1 MKNFLYNFID
11 ENYEDNKIRKGRLKF
26 IFSILII
33 IFFILAFRL
42 IYISVYFKKN
52 GDRFQLSV
60 INDLQGRGNIVDRNG
75 VILASD
81 IELVNFYLNR
91 ELISNPKKT
100 ASIISKIIPE
110 INEEKLYEKLISTK
124 NKAKYILVKKNITPK
139 QQIDIKN
146 SGIIGFEFNNSVGR
160 IYPHK
165 NLFSHIIGY
174 VDVDRNGIAGLEMQY
189 NNLLKQQSNNTLKLT
204 LDIRLQSILRQQ
216 LLKALSKYKAKT
228 SLGSPI
234 WCKRKAVM
242 L

>member
-124 NKAKYILVKKNITPK
+124 NKAKYILVKNV
-139 QQIDIKN
+139 
-146 SGIIGFEFNNSVGR
+146 F
-160 IYPHK
+160 
-165 NLFSHIIGY
+165 
-174 VDVDRNGIAGLEMQY
+174 
-189 NNLLKQQSNNTLKLT
+189 
-204 LDIRLQSILRQQ
+204 
-216 LLKALSKYKAKT
+216 
-228 SLGSPI
+228 
-234 WCKRKAVM
+234 
-242 L
+242 

>member
-1 MKNFLYNFID
+1 MERIIDMKNFLYNFID

-124 NKAKYILVKKNITPK
+124 NKAKYILVKNV
-139 QQIDIKN
+139 
-146 SGIIGFEFNNSVGR
+146 F
-160 IYPHK
+160 
-165 NLFSHIIGY
+165 
-174 VDVDRNGIAGLEMQY
+174 
-189 NNLLKQQSNNTLKLT
+189 
-204 LDIRLQSILRQQ
+204 
-216 LLKALSKYKAKT
+216 
-228 SLGSPI
+228 
-234 WCKRKAVM
+234 
-242 L
+242 

>member
-1 MKNFLYNFID
+1 MERIIDMKNFLYNFID

-124 NKAKYILVKKNITPK
+124 NKAKYILVKKNITPT
-139 QQIDIKN
+139 
-146 SGIIGFEFNNSVGR
+146 STTFNHT
-160 IYPHK
+160 P
-165 NLFSHIIGY
+165 
-174 VDVDRNGIAGLEMQY
+174 
-189 NNLLKQQSNNTLKLT
+189 
-204 LDIRLQSILRQQ
+204 
-216 LLKALSKYKAKT
+216 
-228 SLGSPI
+228 
-234 WCKRKAVM
+234 
-242 L
+242 

>member
-110 INEEKLYEKLISTK
+110 INEEKLYEK
-124 NKAKYILVKKNITPK
+124 
-139 QQIDIKN
+139 
-146 SGIIGFEFNNSVGR
+146 
-160 IYPHK
+160 
-165 NLFSHIIGY
+165 
-174 VDVDRNGIAGLEMQY
+174 
-189 NNLLKQQSNNTLKLT
+189 
-204 LDIRLQSILRQQ
+204 
-216 LLKALSKYKAKT
+216 
-228 SLGSPI
+228 
-234 WCKRKAVM
+234 
-242 L
+242 

>member
-1 MKNFLYNFID
+1 M
-11 ENYEDNKIRKGRLKF
+11 
-26 IFSILII
+26 
-33 IFFILAFRL
+33 
-42 IYISVYFKKN
+42 
-52 GDRFQLSV
+52 
-60 INDLQGRGNIVDRNG
+60 
-75 VILASD
+75 
-81 IELVNFYLNR
+81 IE
-91 ELISNPKKT
+91 T
-100 ASIISKIIPE
+100 
-110 INEEKLYEKLISTK
+110 LISTK

-216 LLKALSKYKAKT
+216 LLKALSKYKAKSAIGIISEVKT
-228 SLGSPI
+228 GDVLAIVSLPDFDPNQPYANNKKS
-234 WCKRKAVM
+234 

>member
-124 NKAKYILVKKNITPK
+124 NKAKYI
-139 QQIDIKN
+139 
-146 SGIIGFEFNNSVGR
+146 F
-160 IYPHK
+160 
-165 NLFSHIIGY
+165 
-174 VDVDRNGIAGLEMQY
+174 
-189 NNLLKQQSNNTLKLT
+189 
-204 LDIRLQSILRQQ
+204 RQ
-216 LLKALSKYKAKT
+216 KAFI
-228 SLGSPI
+228 SL
-234 WCKRKAVM
+234 
-242 L
+242 

>member
-33 IFFILAFRL
+33 IFFILSFRL

-60 INDLQGRGNIVDRNG
+60 INDLQGRGNIVDRKG

-216 LLKALSKYKAKT
+216 LLKALDIVITMHLKQT
-228 SLGSPI
+228 
-234 WCKRKAVM
+234 
-242 L
+242 